1 MAKILKNNLFHVFFW
16 CFLQTL
22 YRGGKMEMSV
32 TEVIF
37 SFLGGLGIF
46 LYGLK
51 IMGDGLQASAGDRL
65 RNILNK
71 YTSNPVL
78 GVLAGMIVTILIQS
92 STGTTVIT
100 IGLVTAGFM
109 TLKQAIGVIMGANIG
124 TTVTAFIIGIDLGEY
139 AMPILA
145 LGAFLIFFFKR
156 SKINNIGR
164 VLFGFGSLFFGL
176 EFMGGAVKP
185 LAELEGFR
193 QLMLDMSSH
202 TIYGIL
208 VGIGLTALV
217 QSSSATI
224 GILQEFYSQ
233 DLITLQ
239 GAIPVLLGDNI
250 GTTITAILAS
260 LAGSLAAKRAAFVHV
275 IFNVIGVII
284 FTLLLPIVIPLI
296 ATIQDAWHL
305 KPVMT
310 IAFAHGAFNVTNTL
324 IQLPFVGVLA
334 WIVTKIVPGKDVTE
348 DYKPQHLNKDLVYH
362 APGVALQETQK
373 ELQNVGNIVRSMLDD
388 VHHPSQMDKKMIKN
402 VQQKHQAVV
411 TISDSIRNYLVR
423 ISTKNITRK
432 DVERLAVM
440 FDVNRSILKVSE
452 LIEAYIEQV
461 NRKKAKEITL
471 TEDAERG
478 IDKLYRFVD
487 ESFTKA
493 IETLDVYDTTKKDEV
508 VERSREAF
516 NIEHQLRKGH
526 IKRLNRGECST
537 DGGLLYVDII
547 AVLERIGYNSRN
559 ISEAMV
565 GLNEDVSTEEEV
577 VNV

>member
-1 MAKILKNNLFHVFFW
+1 
-16 CFLQTL
+16 
-22 YRGGKMEMSV
+22 
-32 TEVIF
+32 
-37 SFLGGLGIF
+37 
-46 LYGLK
+46 
-51 IMGDGLQASAGDRL
+51 
-65 RNILNK
+65 
-71 YTSNPVL
+71 
-78 GVLAGMIVTILIQS
+78 
-92 STGTTVIT
+92 
-100 IGLVTAGFM
+100 
-109 TLKQAIGVIMGANIG
+109 
-124 TTVTAFIIGIDLGEY
+124 
-139 AMPILA
+139 
-145 LGAFLIFFFKR
+145 
-156 SKINNIGR
+156 
-164 VLFGFGSLFFGL
+164 
-176 EFMGGAVKP
+176 
-185 LAELEGFR
+185 
-193 QLMLDMSSH
+193 
-202 TIYGIL
+202 
-208 VGIGLTALV
+208 
-217 QSSSATI
+217 
-224 GILQEFYSQ
+224 
-233 DLITLQ
+233 
-239 GAIPVLLGDNI
+239 
-250 GTTITAILAS
+250 
-260 LAGSLAAKRAAFVHV
+260 
-275 IFNVIGVII
+275 
-284 FTLLLPIVIPLI
+284 
-296 ATIQDAWHL
+296 
-305 KPVMT
+305 
-310 IAFAHGAFNVTNTL
+310 
-324 IQLPFVGVLA
+324 
-334 WIVTKIVPGKDVTE
+334 
-348 DYKPQHLNKDLVYH
+348 
-362 APGVALQETQK
+362 
-373 ELQNVGNIVRSMLDD
+373 
-388 VHHPSQMDKKMIKN
+388 MIKN

>member
-1 MAKILKNNLFHVFFW
+1 
-16 CFLQTL
+16 
-22 YRGGKMEMSV
+22 MEMSV

-452 LIEAYIEQV
+452 LIEAYIDQV

>member
-1 MAKILKNNLFHVFFW
+1 
-16 CFLQTL
+16 
-22 YRGGKMEMSV
+22 MSA

-296 ATIQDAWHL
+296 ATIQDAWNL

>member
-1 MAKILKNNLFHVFFW
+1 
-16 CFLQTL
+16 
-22 YRGGKMEMSV
+22 MEMSV

-423 ISTKNITRK
+423 ISTKNVTRK

>member
-1 MAKILKNNLFHVFFW
+1 
-16 CFLQTL
+16 
-22 YRGGKMEMSV
+22 MSV

-185 LAELEGFR
+185 LAELEDFR

>member
-1 MAKILKNNLFHVFFW
+1 
-16 CFLQTL
+16 
-22 YRGGKMEMSV
+22 MSV

-411 TISDSIRNYLVR
+411 TISDSIRNYLVS

>member
-1 MAKILKNNLFHVFFW
+1 
-16 CFLQTL
+16 
-22 YRGGKMEMSV
+22 MEMSV

-78 GVLAGMIVTILIQS
+78 GVLVGMIVTILIQS

>member
-1 MAKILKNNLFHVFFW
+1 
-16 CFLQTL
+16 
-22 YRGGKMEMSV
+22 MEMSV

-37 SFLGGLGIF
+37 SFLAGLGIF

>member
-1 MAKILKNNLFHVFFW
+1 
-16 CFLQTL
+16 
-22 YRGGKMEMSV
+22 MEMSV

-51 IMGDGLQASAGDRL
+51 VMGDGLQASAGDRL

-92 STGTTVIT
+92 SSGTTVIT

-176 EFMGGAVKP
+176 EFMGDAVKP

-208 VGIGLTALV
+208 AGIGLTALV

-233 DLITLQ
+233 DLISLQ

-275 IFNVIGVII
+275 IFNVIGVLI
-284 FTLLLPIVIPLI
+284 FALLLPVVIPLI

-452 LIEAYIEQV
+452 LIEAYIDQV

>member
-1 MAKILKNNLFHVFFW
+1 
-16 CFLQTL
+16 
-22 YRGGKMEMSV
+22 MSV

-373 ELQNVGNIVRSMLDD
+373 ELQNVGNILRSMLDD

>member
-1 MAKILKNNLFHVFFW
+1 
-16 CFLQTL
+16 
-22 YRGGKMEMSV
+22 MEMSV

-51 IMGDGLQASAGDRL
+51 IMGDGLQDSAGDRL

>member
-1 MAKILKNNLFHVFFW
+1 
-16 CFLQTL
+16 
-22 YRGGKMEMSV
+22 MSV

-164 VLFGFGSLFFGL
+164 VLFGFGLLFFGL

-402 VQQKHQAVV
+402 VQHKHQAVV

-452 LIEAYIEQV
+452 LIEAYIDQV
-461 NRKKAKEITL
+461 NRKKVKEITL

>member
-1 MAKILKNNLFHVFFW
+1 
-16 CFLQTL
+16 
-22 YRGGKMEMSV
+22 MSV

-51 IMGDGLQASAGDRL
+51 VMGDGLQASAGDRL

-92 STGTTVIT
+92 SSGTTVIT

-208 VGIGLTALV
+208 AGIGLTALV

-233 DLITLQ
+233 DLISLQ

-275 IFNVIGVII
+275 IFNVIGVLI
-284 FTLLLPIVIPLI
+284 FALLLPVVIPLI

-334 WIVTKIVPGKDVTE
+334 WIVTKIVPGRDVTE

-452 LIEAYIEQV
+452 LIEAYIDQV

>member
-1 MAKILKNNLFHVFFW
+1 
-16 CFLQTL
+16 
-22 YRGGKMEMSV
+22 MEMSV

-461 NRKKAKEITL
+461 NRKKVKEITL

>member
-1 MAKILKNNLFHVFFW
+1 
-16 CFLQTL
+16 
-22 YRGGKMEMSV
+22 MEMSV

-51 IMGDGLQASAGDRL
+51 VMGDGLQASAGDRL

>member
-1 MAKILKNNLFHVFFW
+1 
-16 CFLQTL
+16 
-22 YRGGKMEMSV
+22 MSV

-423 ISTKNITRK
+423 ISIKNITRK

>member
-1 MAKILKNNLFHVFFW
+1 
-16 CFLQTL
+16 
-22 YRGGKMEMSV
+22 MSV

-508 VERSREAF
+508 VERSHEAF

>member
-1 MAKILKNNLFHVFFW
+1 
-16 CFLQTL
+16 
-22 YRGGKMEMSV
+22 MEMSV

-224 GILQEFYSQ
+224 GILQEFYGQ

>member
-1 MAKILKNNLFHVFFW
+1 
-16 CFLQTL
+16 
-22 YRGGKMEMSV
+22 MSV

-516 NIEHQLRKGH
+516 NIEHQLRIGH

>member
-1 MAKILKNNLFHVFFW
+1 
-16 CFLQTL
+16 
-22 YRGGKMEMSV
+22 MEMSA

-296 ATIQDAWHL
+296 ATIQDAWNL

>member
-1 MAKILKNNLFHVFFW
+1 
-16 CFLQTL
+16 
-22 YRGGKMEMSV
+22 MEMSV

-461 NRKKAKEITL
+461 NRKKAKENTL

>member
-1 MAKILKNNLFHVFFW
+1 
-16 CFLQTL
+16 
-22 YRGGKMEMSV
+22 MSV

-124 TTVTAFIIGIDLGEY
+124 TTVTAFIIGIDLGVY

>member
-1 MAKILKNNLFHVFFW
+1 
-16 CFLQTL
+16 
-22 YRGGKMEMSV
+22 MSV

-577 VNV
+577 MNV

>member
-1 MAKILKNNLFHVFFW
+1 
-16 CFLQTL
+16 
-22 YRGGKMEMSV
+22 MEMSV
-32 TEVIF
+32 TEVIL

>member
-1 MAKILKNNLFHVFFW
+1 
-16 CFLQTL
+16 
-22 YRGGKMEMSV
+22 MSV

-310 IAFAHGAFNVTNTL
+310 IAFVHGAFNVTNTL

>member
-1 MAKILKNNLFHVFFW
+1 
-16 CFLQTL
+16 
-22 YRGGKMEMSV
+22 MSV

-51 IMGDGLQASAGDRL
+51 VMGDGLQASAGDRL

-452 LIEAYIEQV
+452 LIEAYIDQV

>member
-1 MAKILKNNLFHVFFW
+1 
-16 CFLQTL
+16 
-22 YRGGKMEMSV
+22 MSV

-51 IMGDGLQASAGDRL
+51 VMGDGLQAAAGDRL

-71 YTSNPVL
+71 FTANPVL

-92 STGTTVIT
+92 SSGTTVIT

-156 SKINNIGR
+156 SNINNVGR
-164 VLFGFGSLFFGL
+164 ILFGFGSLFFGL
-176 EFMGGAVKP
+176 EFMGDAVKP
-185 LAELEGFR
+185 LAQLEGFR
-193 QLMLDMSSH
+193 QIILDMSSH
-202 TIYGIL
+202 PVYGIL
-208 VGIGLTALV
+208 AGVGLTALV

-233 DLITLQ
+233 GLVDLK

-250 GTTITAILAS
+250 GTTITAVLAS

-284 FTLLLPIVIPLI
+284 FALFLPVVTHLI
-296 ATIQDAWHL
+296 GMLQEAWHL
-305 KPVMT
+305 KPAMA

-324 IQLPFVGVLA
+324 IQLPFVGALA
-334 WIVTKIVPGKDVTE
+334 WLVTKIVPGKDITE

-373 ELQNVGNIVRSMLDD
+373 ELQNIGHIVQSMLDD
-388 VHHPSQMDKKMIKN
+388 VRNPATMDKKMIKT
-402 VQQKHQAVV
+402 VQQKHQAVI

-423 ISTKNITRK
+423 ISTKNINK
-432 DVERLAVM
+432 SDVERLAVM
-440 FDVNRSILKVSE
+440 FDVNRSIVKVSE
-452 LIEAYIEQV
+452 LTESYIAQIERQKSKNI
-461 NRKKAKEITL
+461 IL

-478 IDKLYRFVD
+478 IEKLFNFVD
-487 ESFTKA
+487 ESFHKA
-493 IETLDVYDTTKKDEV
+493 IDTLNVYDTTKKDEV

-516 NIEHQLRKGH
+516 NIEHKLRKGH

-547 AVLERIGYNSRN
+547 AILERIGYNSRN
-559 ISEAMV
+559 ITEAMV
-565 GLNEDVSTEEEV
+565 GLNNDVPTEEEIATV
-577 VNV
+577 